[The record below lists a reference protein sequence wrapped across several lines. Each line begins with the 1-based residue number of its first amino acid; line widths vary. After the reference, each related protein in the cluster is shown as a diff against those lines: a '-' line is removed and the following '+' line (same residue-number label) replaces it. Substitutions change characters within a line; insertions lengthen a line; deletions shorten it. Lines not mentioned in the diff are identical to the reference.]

1 VNYLVSQM
9 SLARLCQ
16 IVSAIMPS
24 PPSSTS
30 SADGA
35 TSASSVDAIDYDV
48 IIVGA
53 GMSGLCQLY
62 HLRNLGLSV
71 KVYDDAADVGGTW
84 FWNRYPGCRFD
95 SESETYAYSFSQEL
109 LDEWH
114 WKEHFSSQPENLKY
128 CQYVANK
135 FDVYKHIQFSTRVSS
150 AHWQEESRTWKLTTA
165 TGEQAT
171 CRFFVTADGP
181 LSTPTMPRNL
191 DAAKF
196 KGESCHTAKWPHTP
210 VSFEGKRV
218 AVIGTGATGVQTI
231 QEVVKTAKHLT
242 VFQRTPNW
250 CCPLHNSPI
259 TEEEMAQIR
268 KNYAAIFKICNE
280 SFACF
285 VHQAD
290 PRSVFDVS
298 QEEREALWEKLYAEP
313 GFGIWM
319 GNFRDLLVDQKA
331 NDLISDW
338 IANKIRSRVKD
349 PVTAEKLIPKNHG
362 FGTRRLPLETF
373 YYEAYNQPHV
383 ELVDLHETPIESI
396 TEKGIQTSDQERE
409 FDTIIYATGFD
420 ALTGSFNRIDIRGV
434 GGERLKD
441 RWAKSPHT
449 YLGIMVDNYPNMLMI
464 MGPHTALGNIVRS
477 VEYGVSWITRLL
489 SFAQEKHLTR
499 LEATK
504 EGVDEWTEHVN
515 DLGKNMLSAGVDSW
529 MSGVNHNVE
538 GKSVRHVAR
547 YAGSSVAFRVR
558 ADKVADD
565 GYKELLLA

>member
-1 VNYLVSQM
+1 M
-9 SLARLCQ
+9 SLSRLSQ
-16 IVSAIMPS
+16 IMSFTMPS
-24 PPSSTS
+24 SPSSS
-30 SADGA
+30 STAEGVR
-35 TSASSVDAIDYDV
+35 SASSVEQSDYDV
-48 IIVGA
+48 ILVGA

-71 KVYDDAADVGGTW
+71 KVFDDATDVGGTW

-95 SESETYAYSFSQEL
+95 SESETYGYSFSQEL

-135 FDVYKHIQFSTRVSS
+135 FDMYRYIQFSTRVSS
-150 AHWQEESRTWKLTTA
+150 AHWQEESRIWKITTETA
-165 TGEQAT
+165 EQVT
-171 CRFFVTADGP
+171 CRFFITAVGP
-181 LSTPTMPRNL
+181 LSIPTMPRDL
-191 DAAKF
+191 DTAKF
-196 KGESCHTAKWPHTP
+196 RGESCHTAKWPHTP

-231 QEVVKTAKHLT
+231 QEVAKTAKHLT

-268 KNYAAIFKICNE
+268 ENYATIFKKCNE
-280 SFACF
+280 SYACF

-290 PRSVFDVS
+290 PRSVFEVS
-298 QEEREALWEKLYAEP
+298 KEEREVLWEKLYAEP

-319 GNFRDLLVDQKA
+319 GNFRDILVDPEA
-331 NDLISDW
+331 NTLMSDFV
-338 IANKIRSRVKD
+338 AKKIRSRVEN
-349 PVTAEKLIPKNHG
+349 PLTAEKLIPKNHG

-373 YYEAYNQPHV
+373 YFEAYNQPNV

-396 TEKGIQTSDQERE
+396 TEKGIKTSDQEWE

-420 ALTGSFNRIDIRGV
+420 ALTGSLNRIDICGV
-434 GGERLKD
+434 NGEKLKD

-449 YLGIMVDNYPNMLMI
+449 YLGMMVDQYPNMMMV

-477 VEYGVSWITRLL
+477 MEYGVDWITRLM
-489 SFAQEKHLTR
+489 SFAKDKSLTR
-499 LEATK
+499 IEATR
-504 EGVDEWTEHVN
+504 EGVEEWTEHVN
-515 DLGKNMLSAGVDSW
+515 ILGSKMLSANVDSW
-529 MSGVNHNVE
+529 MTGVNHNVE

-547 YAGSSVAFRVR
+547 YAGSNGAFRKR
-558 ADKVADD
+558 ANKVADD